1 MKHSAITSKI
11 EYQLFNNLKL
21 LIITTL
27 LFLIAFIFTYPTFHP
42 EPVQKEYAICGNV
55 ESRYPTNS
63 TSDGAT
69 LFKNNCAACHNKN
82 MKSESTG
89 PALGGVTDR
98 WENKALLYDFIR
110 NSQAVIASKDA
121 YAVALFNEYA
131 QSVMTAF
138 PNLTDE
144 EIEALLEYIEH

>member
-1 MKHSAITSKI
+1 M
-11 EYQLFNNLKL
+11 

-27 LFLIAFIFTYPTFHP
+27 LFLIAFILTYPTFHP
-42 EPVQKEYAICGNV
+42 APVQKGQRIDYV
-55 ESRYPTNS
+55 VYDDRKPYVQ
-63 TSDGAT
+63 TSSIDGAA
-69 LFKNNCAACHNKN
+69 LFMMNCASCHNRN
-82 MKSESTG
+82 MRSKSTG

-121 YAVALFNEYA
+121 YAVALFNEYGK
-131 QSVMTAF
+131 SVMTSF

-144 EIEALLEYIEH
+144 EIDALLEYIEH